1 MYIFY
6 KMSANIGV
14 GVDVDVGAL
23 STLGAPGMKWKQTK
37 AEQNAENR
45 FDEHLH

>member
-1 MYIFY
+1 
-6 KMSANIGV
+6 MSANIGV
-14 GVDVDVGAL
+14 GVDVGAL
-23 STLGAPGMKWKQTK
+23 STFGGAGIKSKQTK